1 MFVLSFDMINALKL
15 KRIYVENKDCES
27 FTYVNPMVFI
37 LPEPCLKN
45 IS

>member
-15 KRIYVENKDCES
+15 KRIYVENKYCES
-27 FTYVNPMVFI
+27 FTYVNPMEFI
-37 LPEPCLKN
+37 LPEPYIKN